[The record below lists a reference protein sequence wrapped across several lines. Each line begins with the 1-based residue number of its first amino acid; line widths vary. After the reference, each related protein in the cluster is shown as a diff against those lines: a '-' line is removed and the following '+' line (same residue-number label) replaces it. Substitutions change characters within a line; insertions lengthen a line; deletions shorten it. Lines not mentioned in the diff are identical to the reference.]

1 MAVTKARLGFT
12 KQVLSNQ
19 MTSVLPEFRP
29 EDLARDFDLRSY
41 ALDDLK
47 ISDYSDTCVQR
58 HTIGVLNLCRHLH
71 YMNLP
76 KSSTWRHAH
85 GACAKLK
92 ALDPAEVY
100 ADVEEILNPVRL
112 VCNYQLPKR
121 STWREVISALL
132 ALKHVTGHHTT
143 NDEKTEPYPYEL
155 AANRHRANADRR
167 GIRLRLAEKYRRE
180 ATAFEDRWDVVPNAA
195 TAAIQLVQTAMDS
208 DTPPDRDALQELILT
223 LPLPPGVITKEE
235 KEKQDRAVMQQEHI
249 SQQDWEDEIV
259 PLTQH
264 QEKKQITEAI
274 WQERQ
279 ICRRCSGSGLSLPTE
294 KCPSCDGVGT
304 VS

>member
-1 MAVTKARLGFT
+1 M
-12 KQVLSNQ
+12 SEP
-19 MTSVLPEFRP
+19 PEFRP

-47 ISDYSDTCVQR
+47 ISDYSEACVSR

-76 KSSTWRHAH
+76 KANTWRHAN

-100 ADVEEILNPVRL
+100 ADVEEILDPTRL

-121 STWREVISALL
+121 STWREVVSVLL
-132 ALKHVTGHHTT
+132 ALKHATGHYTL

-155 AANRHRANADRR
+155 AAKRLRANADLT
-167 GIRLRLAEKYRRE
+167 GIRLRLAEKMRRE
-180 ATAFEDRWDVVPNAA
+180 ATAFEDRWDLIPEAVNAA
-195 TAAIQLVQTAMDS
+195 IELIQSAMDS
-208 DTPPDRDALQELILT
+208 GTPPDGDALQDLILM
-223 LPLPPGVITKEE
+223 LPLPPGVMTKEE
-235 KEKQDRAVMQQEHI
+235 KERQDRAVMQQEQI
-249 SQQDWEDEIV
+249 SQQDWEDEITPAV
-259 PLTQH
+259 QH
-264 QEKKQITEAI
+264 QDKKQITEAI
-274 WQERQ
+274 WQERR

-294 KCPSCDGVGT
+294 KCPACDGVGT
-304 VS
+304 IS